1 MIACKHSVVAAALC
15 AGILLPATAQEQPA
29 GPQHKPGSPPP
40 WAAKAREGMREKI
53 RERIAERLS
62 PEERAR
68 FESARKQALEDPAI
82 KSLRE
87 RAEATNREFFEAM
100 RAKMIEI
107 DPGLKDIIKDKGG
120 KHGPRGKGPQLSE
133 GEQQRLKAARDIA
146 VQAPSVQAAAE
157 KRDAATTKEERG
169 QAGREYADTMRE
181 AMLQADPTIAP
192 ILEKVGPPRGQR

>member
-1 MIACKHSVVAAALC
+1 MITIRTPLFAAALC
-15 AGILLPATAQEQPA
+15 VGIILPAAAQEDSP
-29 GPQHKPGSPPP
+29 GPQHKPGPPPP

-62 PEERAR
+62 PEDRAR
-68 FESARKQALEDPAI
+68 FEAARKKALEDPAI
-82 KSLRE
+82 KDLRD

-107 DPGLKDIIKDKGG
+107 DPGLKDLIKEKGR
-120 KHGPRGKGPQLSE
+120 GPGGGGAQLSE

-146 VQAPSVQAAAE
+146 SQAPSVQAAAE
-157 KRDAATTKEERG
+157 KRDAASTKEERA
-169 QAGREYADTMRE
+169 QAGKEYADTMRE

-192 ILEKVGPPRGQR
+192 ILEKAGPPRRR